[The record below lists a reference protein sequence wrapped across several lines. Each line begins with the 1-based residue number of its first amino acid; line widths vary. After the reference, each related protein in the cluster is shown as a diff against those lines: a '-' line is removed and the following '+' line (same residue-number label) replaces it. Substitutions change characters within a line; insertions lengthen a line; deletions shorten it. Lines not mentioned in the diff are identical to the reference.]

1 MIYSGRKKHHR
12 EWKKYL
18 LNKKENIMKINMH
31 TLRLLSP
38 QTINSLFTEK
48 GSLQT
53 SLLVPV
59 VATHYVLCCFV
70 DCAYV
75 FIYM

>member
-1 MIYSGRKKHHR
+1 MLSD
-12 EWKKYL
+12 YL
-18 LNKKENIMKINMH
+18 
-31 TLRLLSP
+31 TP